1 MLHKKGLGVL
11 LLVHYRK
18 KDSVLVF
25 KSSHL
30 IGQADQPQDSFCCHH
45 HRKAYTVPNEIDL
58 KCVAERP
65 RKAYLRCTGFP
76 ISRNLHLCPWRAKF
90 GMRHKPRGEKALCAG
105 MPDTLLEKQ
114 SKFPRYNINVE
125 ENMIP

>member
-30 IGQADQPQDSFCCHH
+30 IGQADQPQDSFCCHRHH
-45 HRKAYTVPNEIDL
+45 HRKAYTVPNEIDFPCYNM
-58 KCVAERP
+58 KCSGENVI
-65 RKAYLRCTGFP
+65 LRGIFNVVSCFP
-76 ISRNLHLCPWRAKF
+76 VHFILYRGNLDYFSRRMYGCNYIC
-90 GMRHKPRGEKALCAG
+90 
-105 MPDTLLEKQ
+105 
-114 SKFPRYNINVE
+114 Y
-125 ENMIP
+125 